1 MCSFS
6 MRCLIRE
13 SMLCM
18 RDVFSVRCLLGYRS
32 VLFLLLPVK
41 DCVGSVGAF
50 QVHMVQAICLSL
62 YSRSENLSVQFCFV
76 FLV

>member
-1 MCSFS
+1 MCSVS

-32 VLFLLLPVK
+32 VLLLLPAK
-41 DCVGSVGAF
+41 DCMGSVGAL
-50 QVHMVQAICLSL
+50 QVHMVQAVCLSL
-62 YSRSENLSVQFCFV
+62 CSRSENLSVQFCFV